1 MWIVFI
7 IILVVVGLFAV
18 WFNIWNHRN
27 PVGGGKNKNKQT
39 SFQSPKSSEQE
50 WMDLIRK
57 NREEHERKNGD
68 KK

>member
-27 PVGGGKNKNKQT
+27 PVGKKSTPQAPKT
-39 SFQSPKSSEQE
+39 KSSEQE
-50 WMDLIRK
+50 WMDAIRK
-57 NREEHERKNGD
+57 NREEHEKEGL
-68 KK
+68 K